1 VAFVK
6 FGFLILAPAMLQ
18 ANSASFAGDHVD
30 EQPRAAS
37 IPLKSPA
44 AKGFVPGGWYLEKS
58 VEGDLNGD
66 GRTDLAL
73 IIRQNDPKLVI
84 DNDGLGRDQYD
95 GNPRTIVVALK
106 QSGGGYLR
114 IAQNDQIIPVIGS
127 ATIDDP
133 IDNAGDGS
141 LIIVKGVLRLRLGF
155 WASAGTWDMFNR
167 TFSFRLKEARLGL
180 IGYDNYYVHRGSG
193 ELKTVSINYL
203 TRRKRTENGSIEDGH
218 VPEVWS
224 KISRKP
230 LILFDDIGDGFTFD
244 PDKN

>member
-1 VAFVK
+1 MK
-6 FGFLILAPAMLQ
+6 FGFLILAPAMLL
-18 ANSASFAGDHVD
+18 ANTASFACDQVD
-30 EQPRAAS
+30 DQRKAVS
-37 IPLKSPA
+37 IPQKSSSA
-44 AKGFVPGGWYLEKS
+44 EGFVPGGWYLEKS
-58 VEGDLNGD
+58 VEGDLDKD
-66 GRTDLAL
+66 GLSDLAL

-84 DNDGLGRDQYD
+84 DNDGLGRDRYD

-114 IAQNDQIIPVIGS
+114 IAQNDQIIPVTGS
-127 ATIDDP
+127 ATLDDP

-141 LIIVKGVLRLRLGF
+141 LTIVKGVMRLRLGF
-155 WASAGTWDMFNR
+155 WASAGTWHMFNR
-167 TFSFRLKEARLGL
+167 TFSFRLNGARLGL
-180 IGYDNYYVHRGSG
+180 IGYDNYFVHRASG

-203 TRRKRTENGSIEDGH
+203 TRRKKTENGSIEDDY

-230 LILFDDIGDGFTFD
+230 LIFFDNIGDGFDFD